1 MTTYYEKVKE
11 SVKSNETFQNSTRE
25 IGRVANDVTSEIQKV
40 AAKNN
45 INSPLPSD
53 FVSEVNKAA
62 SILSSFTDK
71 SGGGLEM
78 TIPKKVIQE
87 AKGLAI
93 FTVFKAGLFWSGRA
107 GSGIVIART
116 QDNTWSPPSC
126 INVAGVG
133 FGAQFG
139 ADVTNFVIILN
150 TDKAVKA
157 FSSGDNV
164 TLGGGLSVSAG
175 PIGMG
180 TEVSSSVYEPSA
192 LYSYSSSKGFF
203 AGVSVEGTIIMERKD
218 ANKKFYGK
226 DISAAE
232 ILSGKGDLTSLS
244 TNNDLYDVLKR
255 AEGRDGQHHEGK
267 HSKRDTKDV
276 QHSEARREAKESK
289 HAKREAK
296 ENNKHETKEGHH
308 ENHH

>member
-1 MTTYYEKVKE
+1 MTTYYNKVKE
-11 SVKSNETFQNSTRE
+11 SVQSNETFQNSTRE

-45 INSPLPSD
+45 INSPVPSD

-71 SGGGLEM
+71 SGGGLE
-78 TIPKKVIQE
+78 TSIPKKVIQE

-116 QDNTWSPPSC
+116 HDNTWSPPSC

-218 ANKKFYGK
+218 ANKKFYGR
-226 DISAAE
+226 DIPAAE

-267 HSKRDTKDV
+267 RSKRETKDG
-276 QHSEARREAKESK
+276 QHAE
-289 HAKREAK
+289 AKREAK
-296 ENNKHETKEGHH
+296 ENKQAKREAKENKHETKEGHH

>member
-11 SVKSNETFQNSTRE
+11 SVISNETFQNSTRE

-53 FVSEVNKAA
+53 FVSEVDKAA

-126 INVAGVG
+126 INIAGVG

-164 TLGGGLSVSAG
+164 TLGGVSAG

-218 ANKKFYGK
+218 ANKKFYGR

-244 TNNDLYDVLKR
+244 TKNDLYDVLKR

-267 HSKRDTKDV
+267 RGKRETKDG
-276 QHSEARREAKESK
+276 QHAEAKREAKESK
-289 HAKREAK
+289 QTKREAK
-296 ENNKHETKEGHH
+296 ENKHETKEGHH
-308 ENHH
+308 DNHQ

>member
-1 MTTYYEKVKE
+1 MTTYYAKVKE
-11 SVKSNETFQNSTRE
+11 SVTSNETFQNSTRE
-25 IGRVANDVTSEIQKV
+25 IGRVANDVTSELQKV

-126 INVAGVG
+126 INIAGVG

-218 ANKKFYGK
+218 ANKKFYGR

-244 TNNDLYDVLKR
+244 INNDLYDVLKR
-255 AEGRDGQHHEGK
+255 AEGRDSQHHEGK
-267 HSKRDTKDV
+267 RGKRETKD
-276 QHSEARREAKESK
+276 EAKKDSK
-289 HAKREAK
+289 QTKPK

>member
-1 MTTYYEKVKE
+1 MSTYYEKVKE
-11 SVKSNETFQNSTRE
+11 SVGYGTVKANETFQYSTRE

-40 AAKNN
+40 AEKNN
-45 INSPLPSD
+45 ISSPVPSD

-62 SILSSFTDK
+62 KILSSFIDK
-71 SGGGLEM
+71 PEGGLEM
-78 TIPKKVIQE
+78 TIPRKVIQE

-107 GSGIVIART
+107 GSGIVIAKT
-116 QDNTWSPPSC
+116 QNKTWSPPSC
-126 INVAGVG
+126 ISVAGVG

-157 FSSGDNV
+157 FSCGDNV
-164 TLGGGLSVSAG
+164 TLGGNLSVSAG

-180 TEVSSSVYEPSA
+180 TEVSGSVYETSA

-218 ANKKFYGK
+218 TNKQFYGR

-232 ILSGKGDLTSLS
+232 ILSGKADLTSLS

-255 AEGRDGQHHEGK
+255 AEGKGGQHTEGK
-267 HSKRDTKDV
+267 HSKR
-276 QHSEARREAKESK
+276 EAKE
-289 HAKREAK
+289 HAEVKRDTK
-296 ENNKHETKEGHH
+296 TKDNKHEVKEGHQNGH
-308 ENHH
+308 